1 VTRSTTREEPILAS
15 WTIHEV
21 LARYPQLLD
30 TLVQLN
36 PAFAK
41 LRNPLLRRVQS
52 RLVTVAQAAQIAQ
65 LEPARLVQ
73 MLNAAAAGSADTSL
87 LSEGEPPVESAIPL
101 AAETAP
107 PPEAFANARVA
118 ATVDA
123 RPLIARGEEPFRAIM
138 AAASQVPVGEV
149 LALRNSF
156 EPLPLY
162 DVLGKRGFVHQA
174 QQLGPDDWEVR
185 FLRVAPSSGA
195 AAGQASP
202 EAAPPA
208 PLAPAGTDATPPT
221 EAWEAPSAVV
231 TVDVSDLVPPEP
243 MVRILETLEQL
254 APGST
259 LLVHHVRRPVYLY
272 PRLDALGYRHETRD
286 LGPGQVEIL
295 IHKPVGGAESDR

>member
-1 VTRSTTREEPILAS
+1 
-15 WTIHEV
+15 
-21 LARYPQLLD
+21 
-30 TLVQLN
+30 
-36 PAFAK
+36 
-41 LRNPLLRRVQS
+41 
-52 RLVTVAQAAQIAQ
+52 
-65 LEPARLVQ
+65 
-73 MLNAAAAGSADTSL
+73 
-87 LSEGEPPVESAIPL
+87 
-101 AAETAP
+101 
-107 PPEAFANARVA
+107 
-118 ATVDA
+118 
-123 RPLIARGEEPFRAIM
+123 
-138 AAASQVPVGEV
+138 VPVGEV
-149 LALRNSF
+149 LALRSSF

-185 FLRVAPSSGA
+185 FLRVAPSPGS
-195 AAGQASP
+195 AAGPAFP

-208 PLAPAGTDATPPT
+208 PAGADATPPT
-221 EAWEAPSAVV
+221 EAWEAPAAVV

-295 IHKPVGGAESDR
+295 IHKPIGGAGSDR